1 MEILQEH
8 HTLASSNIFD
18 KNELKRLKK
27 IVQRILSQKQF
38 VKSSIERNPNKID
51 YCMVQTFEKL
61 VRSGAP
67 RLYEKI
73 KKMKQDI
80 MTAANVHFKHSW
92 HVMVTKK
99 GSNEQEW
106 HYDNNKT
113 RNYYTII
120 IPLTN
125 NSTEQGGT
133 EFKEKIYDTNG
144 STYPPNTPLNLY
156 KGVVVFRG
164 TVIHRGTQNNYEL
177 PRIFLYIPLFIDT
190 DPNEN

>member
-1 MEILQEH
+1 MEILKEH
-8 HTLASSNIFD
+8 HTLASSNIFN

-27 IVQRILSQKQF
+27 IVQSVLSQKQF
-38 VKSSIERNPNKID
+38 VKSSIERNHNKID

-61 VRSGAP
+61 VKSGAP
-67 RLYEKI
+67 RLYGII

-80 MTAANVHFKHSW
+80 MTATNVHFKHSW

-106 HYDNNKT
+106 HYDNNNT

-125 NSTEQGGT
+125 NSMEQGGT
-133 EFKEKIYDTNG
+133 EFKQEIHDTNG
-144 STYPPNTPLNLY
+144 TIYPPNTPLNLY

-164 TVIHRGTQNNYEL
+164 TVMHRGTQNNYEL
-177 PRIFLYIPLFIDT
+177 PRIFFYIPLFIDT
-190 DPNEN
+190 DPNEI